1 MPRESEENTGR
12 RGHAASRQRERE
24 RERASERVE
33 VNKRL
38 ISLFFFLHLLSWI
51 L

>member
-12 RGHAASRQRERE
+12 RPGGDIQPERE
-24 RERASERVE
+24 REVTKGRY
-33 VNKRL
+33 
-38 ISLFFFLHLLSWI
+38 LFFPFTLLSWI